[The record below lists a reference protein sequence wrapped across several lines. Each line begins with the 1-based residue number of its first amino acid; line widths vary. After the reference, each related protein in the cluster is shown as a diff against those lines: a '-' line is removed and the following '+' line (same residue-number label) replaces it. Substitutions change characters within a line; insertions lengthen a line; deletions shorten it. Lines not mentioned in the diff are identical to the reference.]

1 MRLFSA
7 PVALGCLAAA
17 CAAMP
22 VMADEAC
29 DRACLAA
36 TLDQYLDAVVA
47 HDPTQAPLSDDF
59 RQTENAV
66 VVPIGNGVWRSI
78 GAMGALDRR
87 YYDPVLGAAAYM
99 GTVTHH
105 VGTAGHEGERAV
117 ASLRIKV
124 EGGAITEAEWQLAH
138 ASDAGIEGAPGDV
151 LFDLDEIE
159 RNPPPERVVPVA
171 ERASRARLAGVAN
184 SYFDGITNASRE
196 IAWAHPGC
204 SRSENGQVV
213 TGRPLAEDRMWD
225 GHEGRS
231 DCLSGQGR
239 FDVANVAARR
249 VHVIDEEAQV
259 VILSAVFIR
268 TQDHP
273 KWRNAF
279 MDVMVIDD
287 SRLRG
292 LYATMFYVDPER
304 AVPNWPPYE
313 GNFAR

>member
-1 MRLFSA
+1 MLER
-7 PVALGCLAAA
+7 
-17 CAAMP
+17 
-22 VMADEAC
+22 
-29 DRACLAA
+29 
-36 TLDQYLDAVVA
+36 YLDAMAA
-47 HDPTQAPLSDDF
+47 HEPAKAPLSAAF

-66 VVPIGNGVWRSI
+66 VVPLGEGVWQSI
-78 GAMGALDRR
+78 AAVGPLDRR
-87 YYDPVLGAAAYM
+87 YYDPVLGAAAFM
-99 GTVTHH
+99 GTVTH
-105 VGTAGHEGERAV
+105 GGQRAV

-124 EGGAITEAEWQLAH
+124 EDGAITEAEWQLAH
-138 ASDAGIEGAPGDV
+138 ASDVGIEGAPGAV
-151 LFDLDEIE
+151 LFDIDEIE
-159 RNPPPERVVPVA
+159 QNPPPERVVPNG

-213 TGRPLAEDRMWD
+213 TGRPLAEDRKWD

-249 VHVIDEEAQV
+249 VHLIDEEAQV
-259 VILSAVFIR
+259 VVVSAVFIR
-268 TQDHP
+268 TQDHA

-279 MDVMVIDD
+279 MDVMVVDD
-287 SRLRG
+287 GRLRG

>member
-1 MRLFSA
+1 MA
-7 PVALGCLAAA
+7 PLRVLGCLTLA

-22 VMADEAC
+22 TMADETC

-36 TLDQYLDAVVA
+36 TLEQYLDAVAA
-47 HDPTQAPLSDDF
+47 HEPAKAPLSDAF

-66 VVPIGNGVWRSI
+66 VVPLGDGVWQSI
-78 GAMGALDRR
+78 GAMGSLDRR
-87 YYDPVLGAAAYM
+87 YYDPVLGAAAFM
-99 GTVTHH
+99 GTVTH
-105 VGTAGHEGERAV
+105 GGERAV

-124 EGGAITEAEWQLAH
+124 EGGAVTEAEWQLAH
-138 ASDAGIEGAPGDV
+138 ESDAGIQGAPGDV

-159 RNPPPERVVPVA
+159 TNPPPERVVPAA

-213 TGRPLAEDRMWD
+213 TGRPLAEDRTWD

-239 FDVANVAARR
+239 FDVANVTARR

-259 VILSAVFIR
+259 VLISAVFIR
-268 TQDHP
+268 TQDHA

-287 SRLRG
+287 GRLRG

>member
-1 MRLFSA
+1 MKVHIA
-7 PVALGCLAAA
+7 PLRVLACLTMV

-22 VMADEAC
+22 AIAADAC
-29 DRACLAA
+29 DRACLAE
-36 TLDQYLDAVVA
+36 TLDRYLDAVA
-47 HDPTQAPLSDDF
+47 ANEPAEAPLADAF

-66 VVPIGNGVWRSI
+66 VIPLGKGVWQSI
-78 GAMGALDRR
+78 AAWGPLDRR

-99 GTVTHH
+99 GTVEHN
-105 VGTAGHEGERAV
+105 GERAV
-117 ASLRIKV
+117 AALRIKV

-138 ASDAGIEGAPGDV
+138 AIDAGIEGAPGNV
-151 LFDLDEIE
+151 LFDVEELE

-171 ERASRARLAGVAN
+171 ARASRARLAGVAN

-213 TGRPLAEDRMWD
+213 TGRPLAEDRTWD
-225 GHEGRS
+225 GTDGRS
-231 DCLSGQGR
+231 DCRSGQGR

-249 VHVIDEEAQV
+249 IHVIDEEAQI
-259 VILSAVFIR
+259 VIMSAVFIR
-268 TQDHP
+268 TQDHA
-273 KWRNAF
+273 KWRNTF

-287 SRLRG
+287 GLLRG

>member
-1 MRLFSA
+1 
-7 PVALGCLAAA
+7 
-17 CAAMP
+17 MP
-22 VMADEAC
+22 AIADSAC
-29 DRACLAA
+29 DRSCLAEM
-36 TLDQYLDAVVA
+36 LDQYLDAVAA
-47 HDPTQAPLSDDF
+47 HEPAKAPLSDAF

-66 VVPIGNGVWRSI
+66 VIPLGKGVWQSI
-78 GAMGALDRR
+78 AALGSLDRR
-87 YYDPVLGAAAYM
+87 YYDPELGAAAYM
-99 GTVTHH
+99 GTVTH
-105 VGTAGHEGERAV
+105 GGERAV
-117 ASLRIKV
+117 VALRIKV

-151 LFDLDEIE
+151 LFDVDEVE
-159 RNPPPERVVPVA
+159 RNPPPERVVPAA

-231 DCLSGQGR
+231 DCRSGQGR
-239 FDVANVAARR
+239 FDVANVTARR
-249 VHVIDEEAQV
+249 VHVIDEEAQIV
-259 VILSAVFIR
+259 VMSAVFIR
-268 TQDHP
+268 TQDHA

-287 SRLRG
+287 GLLSG

-304 AVPNWPPYE
+304 AVPNWQPYE
-313 GNFAR
+313 GNFSR

>member
-1 MRLFSA
+1 
-7 PVALGCLAAA
+7 
-17 CAAMP
+17 
-22 VMADEAC
+22 
-29 DRACLAA
+29 
-36 TLDQYLDAVVA
+36 
-47 HDPTQAPLSDDF
+47 
-59 RQTENAV
+59 
-66 VVPIGNGVWRSI
+66 
-78 GAMGALDRR
+78 
-87 YYDPVLGAAAYM
+87 M
-99 GTVTHH
+99 GTVAH
-105 VGTAGHEGERAV
+105 GSERAV

-124 EGGAITEAEWQLAH
+124 EGEAITEAEWQVAH

-151 LFDLDEIE
+151 LFDIDDVE
-159 RNPPPERVVPVA
+159 RNPPPDRVVPVA
-171 ERASRARLAGVAN
+171 ERASRARLTGIAN

-204 SRSENGQVV
+204 SRRENGQLV
-213 TGRPLAEDRMWD
+213 TGRPLPEDRMWD

-239 FDVANVAARR
+239 FDVANVTARR
-249 VHVIDEEAQV
+249 VHLIDEEAQV
-259 VILSAVFIR
+259 VVISAVFIR

-279 MDVMVIDD
+279 MDVMVMDNGLL
-287 SRLRG
+287 SG